1 MLIKCDMPP
10 NGDRKTARTKS
21 GSLLVTAIL
30 LSLLVGMTVT
40 IRAQERRYFTPAEY
54 SHPARGFSIHE
65 IAQRYGVSDAVKFSF
80 QREEQEEARREMAK
94 IRRAQ
99 QRDRELREKITELAR
114 TSIKLYQRFDNPSET
129 HADTPQLVKKCEDLA
144 KAIKK
149 LLR

>member
-1 MLIKCDMPP
+1 MPP

-30 LSLLVGMTVT
+30 LSLLVGLTVT

-54 SHPARGFSIHE
+54 SHPARGLSIHE
-65 IAQRYGVSDAVKFSF
+65 IAQRYGVAEAIEFSF
-80 QREEQEEARREMAK
+80 QLQQQEDDRREMERIK
-94 IRRAQ
+94 EAQ
-99 QRDRELREKITELAR
+99 RRDRELREKVAELAK
-114 TSIKLYQRFDNPSET
+114 TSLQLYQRFDGPSKI
-129 HADTPQLVKKCEDLA
+129 HADTPQLAKKCEELA